1 MKSYESSIEFFKEA
15 TTVSHLKHENIVE
28 FIGVCLE
35 NNYLIMELM
44 EGGQLLEYLHSKR
57 QHLTLW
63 DLVDMT
69 HDLAKGIIHILRHQ
83 LRWMGFRVSLNPQ
96 GGSQTI
102 QDFLNFFRSSSKMIQ
117 KGEGRSTDTYV
128 LGSSLFVPRSESFR
142 LVSENQIG

>member
-69 HDLAKGIIHILRHQ
+69 HDLAKGNIHILRHH
-83 LRWMGFRVSLNPQ
+83 LRGMGFRA
-96 GGSQTI
+96 
-102 QDFLNFFRSSSKMIQ
+102 
-117 KGEGRSTDTYV
+117 V
-128 LGSSLFVPRSESFR
+128 LLKLG
-142 LVSENQIG
+142 